1 LIFHNLLKLLY
12 FLTLSLSCF
21 YVFSADQ
28 NYPSRSIKLVIPYPP
43 GGGIDPAGR
52 IIAYA
57 LTQQLGQQVFTENIS
72 GASGQIGTA
81 NVARSKAD
89 GYTLLFGSVAPNAI
103 LPAAYGTQLLYDG
116 KKSFIPIAKVAESN
130 YVLLVNK
137 TIPVNSLEEFIKY
150 AQANPGKISY
160 SSSGVLSGP
169 HLAGELLA
177 KMANLEL
184 IHVPYKGNGPSFTGF
199 LGGDVNIT
207 FDSAGGVVGKKQDEK
222 FRVIAITG
230 SPVLP
235 ALASIPNLSKIYPNH
250 NVFQWYGLFA
260 VQNTPDEVVSRLSI
274 AMDNIMKNPE
284 MKKKINDMGLIPA
297 VESNSNYFQLFVNEE
312 IDRWKQVF
320 SNYRFDIPVLR

>member
-1 LIFHNLLKLLY
+1 MILHHVLKIICYLVLC
-12 FLTLSLSCF
+12 LSSF
-21 YVFSADQ
+21 YGFSDDKS
-28 NYPSRSIKLVIPYPP
+28 YPTRSIKLVIPYPP

-57 LTQQLGQQVFTENIS
+57 LSQQLGQQVFVENVS
-72 GASGQIGTA
+72 GASGQIGSA
-81 NVARSKAD
+81 IVARSKPD

-103 LPAAYGTQLLYDG
+103 LPAAYGTQLSYDA

-137 TIPVNSLEEFIKY
+137 TIPVNTLDEFIKY
-150 AQANPGKISY
+150 VKANPGKVSY

-177 KMANLEL
+177 KMANIDLL
-184 IHVPYKGNGPSFTGF
+184 HVPFKGNGPSFSAF
-199 LGGDVNIT
+199 LGGDVNMT
-207 FDSAGGVVGKKQDEK
+207 FDSAGGIIGKKQDDK
-222 FRVIAITG
+222 FRILAITG
-230 SPVLP
+230 SPELP
-235 ALASIPNLSKIYPNH
+235 ALSNVSNLSKIYPDH

-260 VQNTPDEVVSRLSI
+260 VQNTPEEVVKKLSI

-284 MKKKINDMGLIPA
+284 MKKKINEMGLIPA
-297 VESNSNYFQLFVNEE
+297 GESNANTFQAFVNEE

-320 SNYRFDIPVLR
+320 LNYRFDVPALR